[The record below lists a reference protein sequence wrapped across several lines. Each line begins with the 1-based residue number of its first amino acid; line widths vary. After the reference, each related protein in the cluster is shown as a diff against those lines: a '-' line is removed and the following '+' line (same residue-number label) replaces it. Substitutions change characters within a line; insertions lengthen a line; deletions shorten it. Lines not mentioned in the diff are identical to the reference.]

1 MVSIEPAHPGDVLQK
16 EFLDPIGMTQTELAR
31 RLGVPFQRVNQII
44 NRRRAITPDTALR
57 LGRLFGMPP
66 EYWLDLQL
74 KWELHE
80 AARSEEAEAIER
92 IRPVEDRPKPRPM
105 AVRERGSAIGRAGTA
120 TGRVGTAASAGILEA
135 IVERLVEAID
145 PQKIVLFGSAAAGEA
160 GPRSDV
166 DLLIIDDEPFGSRRS
181 RRERLGRAR
190 RALSGL
196 RIAKDILLYG
206 PDELERWRDSPNH
219 IIGRALRQGR
229 VLYERS

>member
-1 MVSIEPAHPGDVLQK
+1 MAFTDRAPTHPGEVLQK
-16 EFLDPIGMTQTELAR
+16 DFLEPIGMTQTELAR
-31 RLGVPFQRVNQII
+31 RLDVPFQRVNQII

-57 LGRLFGMPP
+57 LGRLFGTPP
-66 EYWLDLQL
+66 ELWLDLQL

-80 AARSEEAEAIER
+80 AAGSEEAGQIEQ
-92 IRPVEDRPKPRPM
+92 IRPVEDRPRAEPM
-105 AVRERGSAIGRAGTA
+105 AVRERGAA
-120 TGRVGTAASAGILEA
+120 TGHVENASAGILDA
-135 IVERLVEAID
+135 IVERLVDALD
-145 PQKIVLFGSAAAGEA
+145 PRKIVLFGSTAAGEA

-166 DLLIIDDEPFGSRRS
+166 DLLIIDDEPFGSGRS

-196 RIAKDILLYG
+196 GIAKDILLYG

-219 IIGRALRQGR
+219 IIGRALRHGR